1 MSSHLDNARVNL
13 SVIIPCYR
21 SRLTLPELVSRLH
34 TELPKIADAYE
45 VILVVDGSPDDTYAV
60 ARQLELQFPDTVRA
74 LLLRRNY
81 GQHNALLAG
90 LARAKYEFTVTMDD
104 DLQHRPEELAT
115 LIAPLEDPLVDLVY
129 GVAMDEEHGIFRS
142 LASRMVKA
150 ALAAADVPS
159 ARDVSA
165 FRAFRTD
172 LRDGFA
178 HVADQ
183 FASIDVLLS
192 WTTNSIRRVEI
203 SMDHRTVGT
212 SSYTFSSLARHAM
225 NMVTGYGTVPLKLV
239 TWLGFGCSLLGVA
252 LLVFVLV
259 RFIAGDIEVAGFT
272 TLASM
277 LAILSG
283 AMMLSIGI
291 LGEYIGRLHFRS
303 MQRPTFLVRVDG
315 GEGGPRA
322 GLPGTELAPVVEE
335 KHPDEIAA
343 ALTARYADVVGTSS
357 RGPSGPVGQG
367 AGALSPAQ
375 THVRSDQAA
384 PKPGAAEVGGAAL
397 DPSVVTSRR
406 VAAKPPPHTAE

>member
-1 MSSHLDNARVNL
+1 MLNNARVNL

-60 ARQLELQFPDTVRA
+60 ARSLELQFPDTVRA

-90 LARAKYEFTVTMDD
+90 LARARYEFTVTMDD

-115 LIAPLEDPLVDLVY
+115 LIAPLGDQLVDLVY
-129 GVAMDEEHGIFRS
+129 GVASEEEHGIFRS

-203 SMDHRTVGT
+203 SMDHRTVGR

-239 TWLGFGCSLLGVA
+239 TWLGFGCSLLGVG
-252 LLVFVLV
+252 LLVYVLV
-259 RFIAGDIEVAGFT
+259 RFITGDIEVAGFT

-303 MQRPTFLVRVDG
+303 MQRPTFLVRVDSG
-315 GEGGPRA
+315 DDGPRA
-322 GLPGTELAPVVEE
+322 GLPGTVLAPVVADN
-335 KHPDEIAA
+335 HPDEIAA
-343 ALTARYADVVGTSS
+343 ALTARYADRATILGQAHTESAAPHVRTLT
-357 RGPSGPVGQG
+357 VGQTHSQSVPAAATKSG
-367 AGALSPAQ
+367 VAELKGESP
-375 THVRSDQAA
+375 DQ
-384 PKPGAAEVGGAAL
+384 PTVH
-397 DPSVVTSRR
+397 DRR
-406 VAAKPPPHTAE
+406 TAVKPPPPLG

>member
-1 MSSHLDNARVNL
+1 MNL

-21 SRLTLPELVSRLH
+21 SRLTLPELVGRLH
-34 TELPKIADAYE
+34 TELPKIADAFE

-60 ARQLELQFPDTVRA
+60 ARHLELEFPGTVRA

-90 LARAKYEFTVTMDD
+90 LARAQYEFTVTMDD

-115 LIAPLEDPLVDLVY
+115 LIAPLADPLVDLVY
-129 GVAMDEEHGIFRS
+129 GVALEEEHGIFRS

-203 SMDHRTVGT
+203 TMDQRTVGT

-239 TWLGFGCSLLGVA
+239 TWLGFGCSVLGMA

-259 RFIAGDIEVAGFT
+259 RFISGDTQVAGFT

-315 GEGGPRA
+315 GDGGPRA
-322 GLPGTELAPVVEE
+322 GLPGTVLVPVVEDE
-335 KHPDEIAA
+335 HPDEIAA
-343 ALTARYADVVGTSS
+343 ALTARYADTVTAPG
-357 RGPSGPVGQG
+357 GPAASGATARPHDR
-367 AGALSPAQ
+367 AGAASATARGRGDLAPRGGGDPARAAGDLPGE
-375 THVRSDQAA
+375 HARAVEGGPRSQ
-384 PKPGAAEVGGAAL
+384 G
-397 DPSVVTSRR
+397 
-406 VAAKPPPHTAE
+406 

>member
-1 MSSHLDNARVNL
+1 MHCVNL
-13 SVIIPCYR
+13 SVIVPCYR
-21 SRLTLPELVSRLH
+21 SRATLPELVARLH
-34 TELPKIADAYE
+34 TELPKVAE
-45 VILVVDGSPDDTYAV
+45 VFEIILVVDGSPDDTYAV
-60 ARQLELQFPDTVRA
+60 ARSLELQHPGTVRA

-90 LARAKYEFTVTMDD
+90 LARARYEFTVTMDD
-104 DLQHRPEELAT
+104 DLQHRPEEIGT
-115 LIAPLEDPLVDLVY
+115 LIAPLSDPLVDLVY
-129 GVAMDEEHGIFRS
+129 GVAAEEEHGFFRS

-150 ALAAADVPS
+150 ALSAADVPS

-178 HVADQ
+178 HVADP
-183 FASIDVLLS
+183 FASVDVLLS

-203 SMDHRTVGT
+203 AMDHRTVGT

-239 TWLGFGCSLLGVA
+239 TWLGFGCSLLGVV

-259 RFIAGDIEVAGFT
+259 RFLTGNIEVAGFT

-322 GLPGTELAPVVEE
+322 GLPGTSLVPVVED

-343 ALTARYADVVGTSS
+343 ALTARYS
-357 RGPSGPVGQG
+357 
-367 AGALSPAQ
+367 
-375 THVRSDQAA
+375 HVI
-384 PKPGAAEVGGAAL
+384 PPGAAGVAPTTEARPAL
-397 DPSVVTSRR
+397 LPGQTHDRSGSAGSALPGKPSPADVADGSSVPVTHDPHLSAER
-406 VAAKPPPHTAE
+406 PPSHG

>member
-1 MSSHLDNARVNL
+1 MDNPSVNL

-21 SRLTLPELVSRLH
+21 SRLTLPELVRRLQK
-34 TELPKIADAYE
+34 ELPLIAELYE
-45 VILVVDGSPDDTYAV
+45 IILVVDGSPDDTYAV
-60 ARQLELQFPDTVRA
+60 ARALELEFPATVRA
-74 LLLRRNY
+74 VLLRRNY

-90 LARAKYEFTVTMDD
+90 LARAQYEFTVTMDD

-115 LIAPLEDPLVDLVY
+115 LIAPLSDPLVDLVY
-129 GVAMDEEHGIFRS
+129 GVPDEEEHGFFRS

-178 HVADQ
+178 HVADP
-183 FASIDVLLS
+183 FASVDVLLS
-192 WTTNSIRRVEI
+192 WTTNSIRRVQI
-203 SMDHRTVGT
+203 SMDHRTIGS
-212 SSYTFSSLARHAM
+212 SSYTFASLARHAM

-239 TWLGFGCSLLGVA
+239 TWLGFACSLLGFA
-252 LLVFVLV
+252 LLFFVLV

-283 AMMLSIGI
+283 AMMLSIGV

-315 GEGGPRA
+315 GDDGPRA
-322 GLPGTELAPVVEE
+322 GLPGTRLAAVVEE

-343 ALTARYADVVGTSS
+343 ALTGRYATPSQETDSAVREGVT
-357 RGPSGPVGQG
+357 SGPAGRASAHPVPDAEPDGRTPQPAAGSGPAPTSPEPVSAKWPGSQG
-367 AGALSPAQ
+367 
-375 THVRSDQAA
+375 
-384 PKPGAAEVGGAAL
+384 
-397 DPSVVTSRR
+397 
-406 VAAKPPPHTAE
+406 

>member
-1 MSSHLDNARVNL
+1 MNL

-21 SRLTLPELVSRLH
+21 SRQTLPELVERLQV
-34 TELPKIADAYE
+34 ELPKIAEAYE

-60 ARQLELQFPDTVRA
+60 ARSLELRFPATVRA

-115 LIAPLEDPLVDLVY
+115 LIAPLSDPLVDLVY
-129 GVAMDEEHGIFRS
+129 GVAVEEEHGVFRS

-150 ALAAADVPS
+150 ALSAADVPS

-178 HVADQ
+178 HVADP

-203 SMDHRTVGT
+203 TMDHRTVGT

-239 TWLGFGCSLLGVA
+239 TWLGFGCSLLGFA

-259 RFIAGDIEVAGFT
+259 RFIAGDIAVAGFT

-322 GLPGTELAPVVEE
+322 GIPGTELEAVVEE

-343 ALTARYADVVGTSS
+343 ALSARYAG
-357 RGPSGPVGQG
+357 GPAP
-367 AGALSPAQ
+367 
-375 THVRSDQAA
+375 AA
-384 PKPGAAEVGGAAL
+384 PGEPRDPAPAL
-397 DPSVVTSRR
+397 DANQADGVTPSPESLAVHR
-406 VAAKPPPHTAE
+406 EG